1 MNNKLNEEIVRIKKL
16 SNINESV
23 INEGLFD
30 DIKQLMSM
38 ASDDM
43 KNNDIYQ
50 KLVNY
55 FKDLIPGIGGTNSS
69 NSLKISEKG
78 QELLNNEVFK
88 TKLKEIS
95 EAINIDE
102 TSIIKLMNHES
113 GLDPSIKNSIGCV
126 GLIQFCPSSGGTKKI
141 NGKSYSLED
150 LRYDLE
156 VQMDAIKQFWLTG
169 YNSGKIKSAEDL
181 YIYNFFPIAAGK
193 PDNFVLQSNDLSAE
207 TVANSNPGFNRVLGR
222 DRKTPLTVGNLKDY
236 YQKTGMV

>member
-1 MNNKLNEEIVRIKKL
+1 MSVYVDFLKRDDLQITTSDKTFRDLEKEFLKKYKDRAIIGFFKYKPYPFDLTVVTIKD
-16 SNINESV
+16 
-23 INEGLFD
+23 GLD
-30 DIKQLMSM
+30 TDSK
-38 ASDDM
+38 
-43 KNNDIYQ
+43 Y
-50 KLVNY
+50 
-55 FKDLIPGIGGTNSS
+55 LIITD
-69 NSLKISEKG
+69 KTKFT
-78 QELLNNEVFK
+78 NEVFK

-156 VQMDAIKQFWLTG
+156 AQMDAIKQFWLTG

-181 YIYNFFPIAAGK
+181 YIYNFFFH
-193 PDNFVLQSNDLSAE
+193 N
-207 TVANSNPGFNRVLGR
+207 
-222 DRKTPLTVGNLKDY
+222 
-236 YQKTGMV
+236 

>member
-150 LRYDLE
+150 LRYDL
-156 VQMDAIKQFWLTG
+156 
-169 YNSGKIKSAEDL
+169 
-181 YIYNFFPIAAGK
+181 
-193 PDNFVLQSNDLSAE
+193 
-207 TVANSNPGFNRVLGR
+207 
-222 DRKTPLTVGNLKDY
+222 
-236 YQKTGMV
+236 